1 MLEEEALALAYQMLQ
16 LNPME
21 MLSKYAV
28 RTAGMHG
35 APAGIE
41 SFSMLKVPLA
51 PSIKLP
57 SKFKGNFFRKDG
69 QQLQIKP
76 TARVGLEDG
85 VHFRFNA
92 IHIPVQPSNIP
103 YRPYPLNTDGPGL
116 MITVQLTGC
125 CIVMIPGDGTWMV
138 AHLQPTG
145 ENGKELQARL
155 AADRALAHAGVKVY
169 GAKDYQ
175 FDDLSSVNAALIG
188 VREEGNWNF
197 YVQKRDMN
205 SNVVSVKRLTA

>member
-57 SKFKGNFFRKDG
+57 SKFKGNF
-69 QQLQIKP
+69 
-76 TARVGLEDG
+76 GLEDG